1 MGTYTRWRAPFGGGS
16 TPICASTYERTCT
29 WTVSF
34 SVNSFPNPR
43 FSFPDQIW
51 QMH

>member
-1 MGTYTRWRAPFGGGS
+1 MGTYTRWRAPFGGVS

-34 SVNSFPNPR
+34 SVTLRIGAPP
-43 FSFPDQIW
+43 IYHVGW
-51 QMH
+51 L